1 MGAVLVTA
9 RRINQAAKTEQT
21 VAIHVIPNVHIVQ
34 KSLIVLMRST
44 KLVASSP
51 SGTFKQAGDI
61 TALLTLQSC
70 YCKGFCLTYMPK
82 LPTAFASAP
91 CSINN
96 LHSSAFAYLAA
107 I

>member
-21 VAIHVIPNVHIVQ
+21 VAIHVIPNIYIVQ
-34 KSLIVLMRST
+34 KSLIVLIQST
-44 KLVASSP
+44 KLITSLPSS
-51 SGTFKQAGDI
+51 TFKQASDI

-70 YCKGFCLTYMPK
+70 YYKGFCLIYIPK
-82 LPTAFASAP
+82 LPIVFASAP

-96 LHSSAFAYLAA
+96 LYSSAFAYLVA